1 LAPKWWVPSLSA
13 ALILRLRACRFAAL
27 PVATAFGAASACD
40 EAACDEA
47 ACDEAA
53 CAAASLLLLSLI
65 VGTILLA
72 S

>member
-1 LAPKWWVPSLSA
+1 MAPKWWVPSLSA

-47 ACDEAA
+47 AC
-53 CAAASLLLLSLI
+53 AAASLLLSLI
-65 VGTILLA
+65 VGTMLLA